1 MSKKEAK
8 LSCIMIVQRLE
19 PEYWHGWDEDLIN
32 SAKNGVLTPLLE
44 EVVNRVSEIATV
56 SDAYAIN
63 HDKDV
68 NEIYDL
74 ETKEI
79 KTKPE
84 SPHVHI
90 LLKFTKGSTLT
101 NLALQ
106 LGIEPQYI
114 EKAKAGRYSIDNFL
128 AYLCHFKSSEKFQYD
143 PKEVI
148 TLQGKDYLEIVKER
162 YKVWQQ
168 GRVKKDISKSN
179 ASLDEIYLQILNQQI
194 SKQEILSDPTLQI
207 LYALNKTKI
216 NEAFMTLGEFKSNA
230 TKQAL
235 ENGEFKKTIIFITGK
250 SGLGKSRFAKTFV
263 KELISLAN
271 INNYRWSEV
280 VTAGTNIFDEVN
292 GEEILLLDDVRG
304 ESLTA
309 SDWLKLLD
317 PYNISPISARY
328 QNRMGSARVII
339 ITSTKHPLEFFYHT
353 KGNER
358 EDLSQF
364 IRRFDSLITLF
375 SESSHSATR
384 FFQSSP
390 KKVYNLRSRL
400 PHSKI
405 DVYLNYD
412 FENNIEMSKEK
423 LLEFLLAQVS
433 LNNKWE
439 LDKIKNSSEQTLASD
454 SDETGTENLSSPDTP
469 IVTQ

>member
-8 LSCIMIVQRLE
+8 LSCIMIAQQLD
-19 PEYWHGWDEDLIN
+19 PKYWHGWDEDLIN
-32 SAKNGVLTPLLE
+32 GAKNGELTPLLE

-56 SDAYAIN
+56 SDAYAII

-74 ETKEI
+74 ETQEI
-79 KTKPE
+79 KTEPE

-114 EKAKAGRYSIDNFL
+114 EKAKSGRYAFDNFL
-128 AYLCHFKSSEKFQYD
+128 AYLIHAKDSEKFQYD

-168 GRVKKDISKSN
+168 GRVKKDIKKSN
-179 ASLDEIYLQILNQQI
+179 DPLGEVLVNILSEKI
-194 SKQEILSDPTLQI
+194 TKSEILSNPQLHI
-207 LYALNKTKI
+207 LYALNKTMI
-216 NEAFMTLGEFKSNA
+216 NEAFMTLGEIKANN
-230 TKQAL
+230 TKVAL
-235 ENGEFKKTIIFITGK
+235 HNEKFKKTVLFLDGA
-250 SGLGKSRFAKTFV
+250 SGLGKTKLASQLAD
-263 KELISLAN
+263 ELISLAKVN
-271 INNYRWSEV
+271 HQKWSYAL
-280 VTAGTNIFDEVN
+280 TAGTNIFDEVN

-304 ESLTA
+304 DSLTA

-317 PYNISPISARY
+317 PYRISPISARY
-328 QNRMGSARVII
+328 RNRMGSARVII

-353 KGNER
+353 KGNEK

-364 IRRFDSLITLF
+364 IRRIDSLVTLYRETPKSSVEYLQSS
-375 SESSHSATR
+375 SESVANR
-384 FFQSSP
+384 IV
-390 KKVYNLRSRL
+390 KVPST
-400 PHSKI
+400 
-405 DVYLNYD
+405 DVEVSLIYD
-412 FENNIEMSKEK
+412 FKHNGKMSKEE

-433 LNNKWE
+433 LNNKWS
-439 LDKIKNSSEQTLASD
+439 LDKIKNSSEDTLASN
-454 SDETGTENLSSPDTP
+454 SDER
-469 IVTQ
+469 

>member
-162 YKVWQQ
+162 YESWNH
-168 GRVKKDISKSN
+168 GRAKKEISNS
-179 ASLDEIYLQILNQQI
+179 SVLLEEIYLQILNQQI
-194 SKQEILSDPTLQI
+194 SKKEILANPRLQI
-207 LYALNKTKI
+207 LYALNKAKI
-216 NEAFMTLGEFKSNA
+216 NEAFMTLGEIKGNQ
-230 TKQAL
+230 TKLAL
-235 ENGEFKKTIIFITGK
+235 ENGEFKKSIIFITGK
-250 SGLGKSRFAKTFV
+250 SGLGKSIFAKR
-263 KELISLAN
+263 LIKKLTQLAKTHQQT
-271 INNYRWSEV
+271 WTSV

-304 ESLTA
+304 DSLTA

-364 IRRFDSLITLF
+364 IRRSDSLITLF
-375 SESSHSATR
+375 KDSPSSQTR
-384 FFQSSP
+384 YFQSSP
-390 KKVYNLRSRL
+390 QMVTNRRL
-400 PHSKI
+400 KIPHTETE
-405 DVYLNYD
+405 VYLTFD
-412 FENNIEMSKEK
+412 FKNNSEMSEVD
-423 LLEFLLAQVS
+423 LLEFLLAQIS
-433 LNNKWE
+433 LNNKWDLTE
-439 LDKIKNSSEQTLASD
+439 NRLASSTD
-454 SDETGTENLSSPDTP
+454 QSETNKPDTEK
-469 IVTQ
+469 

>member
-1 MSKKEAK
+1 
-8 LSCIMIVQRLE
+8 MIVQRLK

-32 SAKNGVLTPLLE
+32 RAKNGELTPLLK

-56 SDAYAIN
+56 SDAYAII
-63 HDKDV
+63 HDKDI
-68 NEIYDL
+68 NEFYDL
-74 ETKEI
+74 KTGQTKYDL
-79 KTKPE
+79 E

-90 LLKFTKGSTLT
+90 LLKFSKGATLI

-114 EKAKAGRYSIDNFL
+114 EKAKSGRYAFDNFL
-128 AYLCHFKSSEKFQYD
+128 AYLIHAKDSDKFQYD
-143 PKEVI
+143 PREVI
-148 TLQGKDYLEIVKER
+148 TLQGKDYLEVVTERHKGWKE
-162 YKVWQQ
+162 
-168 GRVKKDISKSN
+168 GRAKKDISKSN
-179 ASLDEIYLQILNQQI
+179 TSLDEIYLQILNQQI
-194 SKQEILSDPTLQI
+194 SKQEILSDPKLQI

-216 NEAFMTLGEFKSNA
+216 NEAFLTLGEIKSNA

-235 ENGEFKKTIIFITGK
+235 ENGEFEKTIIFITGK

-271 INNYRWSEV
+271 TNKYRWSDV

-304 ESLTA
+304 DSLTA

-328 QNRMGSARVII
+328 HNRMGSARVII
-339 ITSTKHPLEFFYHT
+339 ITSTKHPLEFFFYT
-353 KGNER
+353 KGNEK

-364 IRRFDSLITLF
+364 IRRIDSLVTLYRETPKSSVEYLQSS
-375 SESSHSATR
+375 SESVANR
-384 FFQSSP
+384 IV
-390 KKVYNLRSRL
+390 KVPST
-400 PHSKI
+400 
-405 DVYLNYD
+405 DVKVPLIYD
-412 FENNIEMSKEK
+412 FKNNGKMSKDE

-433 LNNKWE
+433 LNNKWS
-439 LDKIKNSSEQTLASD
+439 LNKIKNSSEDTLASN
-454 SDETGTENLSSPDTP
+454 SDER
-469 IVTQ
+469 

>member
-32 SAKNGVLTPLLE
+32 SAKNGELTPLLE
-44 EVVNRVSEIATV
+44 EVVNRVSEISTV

-68 NEIYDL
+68 NEIYNL

-79 KTKPE
+79 KTEPE

-114 EKAKAGRYSIDNFL
+114 EKAKVGKFAYDNLL
-128 AYLCHFKSSEKFQYD
+128 AYLTHQKEAEKFQYD

-162 YKVWQQ
+162 YQVWQQ

-194 SKQEILSDPTLQI
+194 SKQEILSDPKLQI

-216 NEAFMTLGEFKSNA
+216 NEAFMTLGEIKSNA

-271 INNYRWSEV
+271 TNKYRWSDA

-304 ESLTA
+304 DSLTA

-328 QNRMGSARVII
+328 HNRMGSARVIV
-339 ITSTKHPLEFFYHT
+339 ITSTKHPLDFFYHT
-353 KGNER
+353 KGNEK

-364 IRRFDSLITLF
+364 IRRTTSLVTLYRDSP
-375 SESSHSATR
+375 SCETR
-384 FFQSSP
+384 YFHSSP
-390 KKVYNLRSRL
+390 KSVPNRRLKV
-400 PHSKI
+400 PHTDIEIYMS
-405 DVYLNYD
+405 YD
-412 FENNIEMSKEK
+412 FENNSEISKEN

-433 LNNKWE
+433 INNRWD
-439 LDKIKNSSEQTLASD
+439 LDKIKNSSEDTLASN
-454 SDETGTENLSSPDTP
+454 SDEF
-469 IVTQ
+469 

>member
-32 SAKNGVLTPLLE
+32 IAKNGELRLLLE

-56 SDAYAIN
+56 SDAYAII

-79 KTKPE
+79 KTEPE

-114 EKAKAGRYSIDNFL
+114 EKAKVGKFAYDNLL
-128 AYLCHFKSSEKFQYD
+128 AYLTHQKEAEKFQYD
-143 PKEVI
+143 PKV
-148 TLQGKDYLEIVKER
+148 QGKDYLEIVKER
-162 YKVWQQ
+162 YQVWQQ

-194 SKQEILSDPTLQI
+194 SKQEILSDPKLQI

-216 NEAFMTLGEFKSNA
+216 NEAFMTLGEIKSNA

-271 INNYRWSEV
+271 TNKYRWSDV

-304 ESLTA
+304 DSLTA

-317 PYNISPISARY
+317 PFNISPISARY
-328 QNRMGSARVII
+328 HNRMGSARVIV
-339 ITSTKHPLEFFYHT
+339 ITSTKHPLDFFYHT
-353 KGNER
+353 KGNEK

-364 IRRFDSLITLF
+364 IRRTTSLVTLYRDSP
-375 SESSHSATR
+375 SCETR
-384 FFQSSP
+384 YFHSSP
-390 KKVYNLRSRL
+390 KSVPNRRLKV
-400 PHSKI
+400 PHTDIEIYMS
-405 DVYLNYD
+405 YD
-412 FENNIEMSKEK
+412 FENNSEISKEN

-433 LNNKWE
+433 INNRWD
-439 LDKIKNSSEQTLASD
+439 LDEIKNSSEVTLASN
-454 SDETGTENLSSPDTP
+454 SDE
-469 IVTQ
+469 

>member
-8 LSCIMIVQRLE
+8 LSCIMIVQQLE
-19 PEYWHGWDEDLIN
+19 PEYWHGWDEDIIN
-32 SAKNGVLTPLLE
+32 KAKEGELTPLLE

-74 ETKEI
+74 ETNKI
-79 KTKPE
+79 KTE
-84 SPHVHI
+84 LASPHVHI

-101 NLALQ
+101 NFALQ

-114 EKAKAGRYSIDNFL
+114 EKAKVGKWGYDNLL
-128 AYLCHFKSSEKFQYD
+128 AYITHQKDPEKFQYD

-179 ASLDEIYLQILNQQI
+179 ASLDEIYLQILSQQI
-194 SKQEILSDPTLQI
+194 TKQEILSDPKLQI

-216 NEAFMTLGEFKSNA
+216 NEAFMTLGEIKSNA

-250 SGLGKSRFAKTFV
+250 SGLGKSRFAKTFI

-271 INNYRWSEV
+271 TNKYRWSDV

-304 ESLTA
+304 DSLTA

-328 QNRMGSARVII
+328 HNRMGSARVII
-339 ITSTKHPLEFFYHT
+339 ITSTKHPLEFFFHT
-353 KGNER
+353 KGNEK

-364 IRRFDSLITLF
+364 IRRTDTLVSLTEELVNGPV
-375 SESSHSATR
+375 R
-384 FFQSSP
+384 FFQATP
-390 KKVYNLRSRL
+390 EKVSNRKVKI
-400 PHSKI
+400 PHSDI
-405 DVYLNYD
+405 NVNLSYD
-412 FENNIEMSKEK
+412 FKKNYQSDKESM
-423 LLEFLLAQVS
+423 LEFLLAQICI
-433 LNNKWE
+433 NNHW
-439 LDKIKNSSEQTLASD
+439 DI
-454 SDETGTENLSSPDTP
+454 DT
-469 IVTQ
+469 

>member
-1 MSKKEAK
+1 
-8 LSCIMIVQRLE
+8 MIVQRLE

-433 LNNKWE
+433 LNNNWE

>member
-1 MSKKEAK
+1 M
-8 LSCIMIVQRLE
+8 
-19 PEYWHGWDEDLIN
+19 
-32 SAKNGVLTPLLE
+32 
-44 EVVNRVSEIATV
+44 
-56 SDAYAIN
+56 
-63 HDKDV
+63 
-68 NEIYDL
+68 
-74 ETKEI
+74 
-79 KTKPE
+79 KT
-84 SPHVHI
+84 I

-114 EKAKAGRYSIDNFL
+114 EKAKAGRYSIDNYL

-148 TLQGKDYLEIVKER
+148 TLQGKDYLEIIKER

>member
-1 MSKKEAK
+1 
-8 LSCIMIVQRLE
+8 
-19 PEYWHGWDEDLIN
+19 
-32 SAKNGVLTPLLE
+32 
-44 EVVNRVSEIATV
+44 
-56 SDAYAIN
+56 
-63 HDKDV
+63 
-68 NEIYDL
+68 
-74 ETKEI
+74 
-79 KTKPE
+79 
-84 SPHVHI
+84 
-90 LLKFTKGSTLT
+90 
-101 NLALQ
+101 
-106 LGIEPQYI
+106 
-114 EKAKAGRYSIDNFL
+114 
-128 AYLCHFKSSEKFQYD
+128 
-143 PKEVI
+143 
-148 TLQGKDYLEIVKER
+148 
-162 YKVWQQ
+162 
-168 GRVKKDISKSN
+168 
-179 ASLDEIYLQILNQQI
+179 
-194 SKQEILSDPTLQI
+194 
-207 LYALNKTKI
+207 
-216 NEAFMTLGEFKSNA
+216 MTLGEFKSNA